1 MPTFDLRGIM
11 IGKYKYADGVVSYE
25 TPVKMGDAM
34 RVELNIA
41 TAEGRL
47 YAESRLAE
55 YKKLVTGG
63 SASVGVKYI
72 PQEAQKI
79 MFDMKESTRTVGE
92 SNNEVT
98 GLKISANDIAHYVG
112 MGFYAPDVIDG
123 VDKYTAVF
131 VYKTLF
137 GTPGYVY
144 ETKGEGIAFQT
155 PTTTGEF
162 LADDSAERNIMEIVE
177 VDTAAEAEA
186 WISACFT
193 AGAGAAAAATN

>member
-11 IGKYKYADGVVSYE
+11 IGKYKYADGAVSYE

-63 SASVGVKYI
+63 SVSVGVKYI
-72 PQEAQKI
+72 PDDAQQI
-79 MFDMKESTRTVGE
+79 MFGMSESKHTVDG
-92 SNNEVT
+92 NEVS
-98 GLKISANDIAHYVG
+98 GLMVTANDIAHYVG
-112 MGFYAPDVIDG
+112 MGFYAPDVKDG
-123 VDKYTAVF
+123 NDVYSACF
-131 VYKTLF
+131 VRKALF

-144 ETKGEGIAFQT
+144 ETKGESIVFQT

-162 LADDSAERNIMEIVE
+162 LADDGENKVVMEMAQVETAEK
-177 VDTAAEAEA
+177 AKA
-186 WISACFT
+186 WILDCF
-193 AGAGAAAAATN
+193 GAAATAVASAE